1 MAGGRSVQLTPL
13 LEDGLVCRDGSKR
26 RNRSDMRRLHSG
38 WGAPRSWQRGG
49 DMGEL
54 VGWRGKGCLA
64 LRCTCKGQRML
75 QRRRYVEGGDIR
87 RDGLL
92 LMLLVEMHHR
102 IAPTVATR
110 WRQRKRCGR

>member
-1 MAGGRSVQLTPL
+1 MAGGRGVQLTPL

-38 WGAPRSWQRGG
+38 WGAPRCWQHGG

-64 LRCTCKGQRML
+64 VRCTCVGQRML

-92 LMLLVEMHHR
+92 LMLLVEMYHH

-110 WRQRKRCGR
+110 WRQRKRC